1 MERSDIRVLHC
12 EGLLAR
18 SSCHL
23 RVFSSS
29 SSWRLGKS
37 PDLASLDPGY
47 VHVVSASTRQSR
59 YFHCKEQARNNGPL
73 VSATGSLYRHPR
85 MQERC
90 PVAWPARAAG
100 ASSAFALV
108 KRHGLS
114 LSVVAR
120 KYAARGLGSRARNK
134 KPGAISRPGGWR
146 TFGEYAFL
154 EDSCYTS
161 QENYEGNLMRRSF
174 LRFLRGSLAGRE
186 RLCLNASRLSARGC
200 ARGTR

>member
-1 MERSDIRVLHC
+1 MLGGRMCRSVRRASDRSIEQWFWQARSPDGAEHPVLHC
-12 EGLLAR
+12 ESLSAR

-23 RVFSSS
+23 RVLSSS

-47 VHVVSASTRQSR
+47 VHVVCASTRQSR

-73 VSATGSLYRHPR
+73 VSATTSLHRHPR

-108 KRHGLS
+108 KRHGL
-114 LSVVAR
+114 
-120 KYAARGLGSRARNK
+120 
-134 KPGAISRPGGWR
+134 
-146 TFGEYAFL
+146 
-154 EDSCYTS
+154 
-161 QENYEGNLMRRSF
+161 
-174 LRFLRGSLAGRE
+174 
-186 RLCLNASRLSARGC
+186 
-200 ARGTR
+200 